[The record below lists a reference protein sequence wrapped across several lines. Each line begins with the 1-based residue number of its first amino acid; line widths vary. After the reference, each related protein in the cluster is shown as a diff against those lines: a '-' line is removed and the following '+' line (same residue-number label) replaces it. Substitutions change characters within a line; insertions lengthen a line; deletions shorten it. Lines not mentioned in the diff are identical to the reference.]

1 MASTKKTK
9 YSDLNLGFIA
19 HPVTGAITRK
29 TDREAVKQSVKSLI
43 LTDFYERPFQP
54 EIGCGLRYYLFEL
67 FSPAIKQ
74 SMETA
79 MREVIENY
87 EPRASILEVL
97 VEDHPDENAL
107 TASLAF
113 MINNDPNPIVLDLIL
128 ERVR

>member
-1 MASTKKTK
+1 MENATF
-9 YSDLNLGFIA
+9 SDLNLGFDA
-19 HPVTGAITRK
+19 HPLTGAVTRK
-29 TDREAVKQSVKSLI
+29 IDRNAVKQSVKNLI

-54 EIGCGLRYYLFEL
+54 ELGCGLRYHLFEL
-67 FSPAIKQ
+67 FTPATKQ
-74 SMETA
+74 SLETA

-107 TASLAF
+107 SASIAF
-113 MINNDPNPIVLDLIL
+113 MIRNDQNPIVLDLIL